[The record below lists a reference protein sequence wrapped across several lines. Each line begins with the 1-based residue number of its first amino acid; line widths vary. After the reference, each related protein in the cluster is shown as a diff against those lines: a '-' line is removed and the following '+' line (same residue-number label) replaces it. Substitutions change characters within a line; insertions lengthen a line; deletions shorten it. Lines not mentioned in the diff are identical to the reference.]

1 MLPIMRPALVL
12 IPSIWAIT
20 TLLGSMNEVRAQP
33 ASAPVLPGVQVVP
46 PAIVPMP
53 SLPEQLDGRRDIRGC
68 PMGSD
73 CSRPADRMRELEL
86 EMFAT
91 KRPGSPWVNEGTTPV
106 ISVAPSA
113 QIFKKP
119 SDFRP
124 ELAWMDKLA
133 MPDLPVRWTPRLIEY
148 LLFYKDDARGH
159 DIMADWLKSQGR
171 YRDLL
176 VDNLRKGKLPED
188 LLYVAMIESSYDPGD
203 SSYAGAAGLWQF
215 MPEGGRIYG
224 LIQDRWVDE
233 RRDPLRSTIAVVAYW
248 QDLYQR
254 FGDWHLAMAAFNAGY
269 GAVLRSIA
277 RYNTNDYWQLC
288 EYENGLAWETTLYVP
303 KAIAAAIIGHNRAT
317 FGFDNVTEL
326 PAERWQTVALPV
338 SVPLAVVARAVG
350 AKLDDI
356 KRLNPHLRRGRT
368 PPSQPN
374 YVVRVPQ
381 GSGEDFAR
389 KLADLRSE
397 WDGLDAYVVA
407 HGERLEDI
415 ATTFAIPTKR
425 LRELNEIT
433 HESEI
438 DGGTILVVP
447 KISAELRAKNKA
459 KARIDLQNSG
469 NDQKRGEPM
478 VVAVPDKD
486 AMVADHQRVFYR
498 VVIGD
503 TLPGLARAF
512 GISKKRLADW
522 NGLEIDAKLQAK
534 MIVQAFVDKNFDQAR
549 ANLTL
554 LDDSQL
560 MIVTRGSK
568 EHLDISEER
577 VGRARIEYA
586 PTSAESFETIGRRF
600 GLTAYDMARINRKS
614 SKTVVAV
621 GDTVIVYQVVDR
633 TRSGRAGKQFAH
645 TPRGRRGA
653 RLGAEATE
661 ITGKEGMEAVDSAAR
676 VKTGLDN
683 GVSVRAIGVG
693 PAAPGEDTEP
703 ETEQLTNEDDQP
715 ITSPS
720 GAASGPRNK

>member
-1 MLPIMRPALVL
+1 MRPARFV
-12 IPSIWAIT
+12 IPSIWAFAV
-20 TLLGSMNEVRAQP
+20 LLGNAAQGHTQP
-33 ASAPVLPGVQVVP
+33 SAPRPGVTSGTLASAPVMPGVQAVP
-46 PAIVPMP
+46 PTTAAMP
-53 SLPEQLDGRRDIRGC
+53 TLPQQLDGRRDIRGC
-68 PMGSD
+68 PMGED
-73 CSRPADRMRELEL
+73 CTRAADRMRELEL
-86 EMFAT
+86 EMFAP
-91 KRPGSPWVNEGTTPV
+91 KQPGSPWVDDGAAPV
-106 ISVAPSA
+106 LSAAPTA
-113 QIFKKP
+113 KIFKKP
-119 SDFRP
+119 SDFSP
-124 ELAWMDKLA
+124 ELGWMDNLA

-148 LLFYKDDARGH
+148 LLFYKDDPRGH
-159 DIMADWLKSQGR
+159 AIMADWLRSQGR

-203 SSYAGAAGLWQF
+203 SSHAGAAGLWQF

-224 LIQDRWVDE
+224 LTQDRWVDE

-317 FGFDNVTEL
+317 FGFNKVTEL
-326 PAERWQTVALPV
+326 PAENWQTVTLPT
-338 SVPLAVVARAVG
+338 SVPLAVIARAVG
-350 AKLDDI
+350 AKLDEV

-368 PPSQPN
+368 PPSQAN
-374 YVVRVPQ
+374 YVVRVPH
-381 GSGEDFAR
+381 GSSADFAR

-415 ATTFAIPTKR
+415 ATTFAMPTKR

-486 AMVADHQRVFYR
+486 ATVADHQRVFYR

-512 GISKKRLADW
+512 GVAKKRLAEW
-522 NGLEIDAKLQAK
+522 NGLDADAKLHPK
-534 MIVQAFVDKNFDQAR
+534 MIVQAFVGKNFDQAR

-577 VGRARIEYA
+577 VGRARIEYS
-586 PTSAESFETIGRRF
+586 PTAAESFEDIGRRF

-614 SKTVVAV
+614 AKTVVAA
-621 GDTVIVYQVVDR
+621 GDKVIVYQVVDR
-633 TRSGRAGKQFAH
+633 ARSGRASKQFAH

-661 ITGKEGMEAVDSAAR
+661 ITGREGVEAIDSAAS
-676 VKTGLDN
+676 VK
-683 GVSVRAIGVG
+683 
-693 PAAPGEDTEP
+693 AAPAKTNQATPTGPEVEP
-703 ETEQLTNEDDQP
+703 ASITNDDDQP
-715 ITSPS
+715 ITSPL
-720 GAASGPRNK
+720 GQPNK